1 MAVTLTLGGIR
12 QGRVVRLAPPS
23 VAWAFP
29 WRGTNRGTTREADAI
44 PRQVAAIHEDVS
56 GLGGD
61 RSLRREG
68 REALREAFL
77 ECSEPDWDGHGALPA
92 DPLSATWAEY
102 AVASLLPLLGLPH
115 YSFDPHGDALM
126 EWHRALDRTL
136 DLSVGNNGELR
147 YAARIGGA
155 NVTGVEQFAEALP
168 PGLVSVARRLAG

>member
-1 MAVTLTLGGIR
+1 MHEEDSRLG
-12 QGRVVRLAPPS
+12 
-23 VAWAFP
+23 
-29 WRGTNRGTTREADAI
+29 
-44 PRQVAAIHEDVS
+44 ED
-56 GLGGD
+56 
-61 RSLRREG
+61 RNMRREG

-102 AVASLLPLLGLPH
+102 AVAPLLPLLGLPH

-155 NVTGVEQFAEALP
+155 CVTGVEQFAGAFP
-168 PGLVSVARRLAG
+168 PGLLSMATRLAG